1 MRKER
6 QNYDPAETS
15 RRTTEAI
22 KRLVFVGV
30 VLREEGLRCCEREGV
45 ARDSQTGTCAATDCR
60 DVPEDMRAEGE
71 ESRTEDVSCC

>member
-30 VLREEGLRCCEREGV
+30 VLERRVSGV
-45 ARDSQTGTCAATDCR
+45 AREKVLQERQEQGPERVLQLIAA
-60 DVPEDMRAEGE
+60 VMYQ
-71 ESRTEDVSCC
+71 RT